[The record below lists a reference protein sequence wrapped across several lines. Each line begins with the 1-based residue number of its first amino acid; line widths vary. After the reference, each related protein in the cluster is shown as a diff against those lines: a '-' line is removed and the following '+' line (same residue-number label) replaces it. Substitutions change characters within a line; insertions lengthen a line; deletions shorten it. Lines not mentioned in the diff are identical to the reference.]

1 MIELVIADDHAIVR
15 SGLSHIF
22 ALWPDIAVAGEAHH
36 GLELLD
42 LLRQRPVDLLLLDVN
57 LHGISGAEL
66 IARVRL
72 QHPEL
77 PILVLSMYDSAP
89 IAAQLLAA
97 GANGFMTKHCQPA
110 TLLTAIRKVAARGN
124 YIDPL
129 IAEKMAFSGNGNP
142 AHGRGD
148 AERPRH
154 TLLSRRER
162 EVLQRLT
169 QGHTV
174 KHIGEQLSISGKTVS
189 THKLRLMEKLAVE
202 NMADLMRY
210 VIEHGLIQ
218 SPRHCGDPAAALSGP

>member
-162 EVLQRLT
+162 EVLAGVAGGMSNRM
-169 QGHTV
+169 
-174 KHIGEQLSISGKTVS
+174 IGEKLSISPRTVEI
-189 THKLRLMEKLAVE
+189 HRA
-202 NMADLMRY
+202 NMLTKMGANHTSEAIRIA
-210 VIEHGLIQ
+210 IE
-218 SPRHCGDPAAALSGP
+218 AALVD